1 MKHHTSMNSVFDKW
15 ICMVCAIMFS
25 IGLNRNFCCIIT
37 AATFVSSKL
46 FFTDLK
52 FLEIKIIVQEFLVE
66 ACVAV
71 LHRRL
76 YSLIIF
82 FSLFLVNFS
91 EASI

>member
-1 MKHHTSMNSVFDKW
+1 MHGVCDYVFNWIESKFLLYHNSRD
-15 ICMVCAIMFS
+15 IC
-25 IGLNRNFCCIIT
+25 LLET
-37 AATFVSSKL
+37 

-71 LHRRL
+71 PHRRL

-82 FSLFLVNFS
+82 FSLFSRKLFGSLYLSKVCKNTLF
-91 EASI
+91 